1 MDCLE
6 RAYGTK
12 YFVIDKVNGD
22 INAIHDESLEL
33 TEFKGRFRPFDLDD
47 LETKICRLSKRGGD
61 EEDDTEQQI
70 TPRLCLRDPR
80 TLNMGE
86 YEGMGFQRE

>member
-6 RAYGTK
+6 HAYGTK

-33 TEFKGRFRPFDLDD
+33 TEFKGHFRPFAWMIGN
-47 LETKICRLSKRGGD
+47 KIGRLSKRAGD
-61 EEDDTEQQI
+61 EEDDVEQEI
-70 TPRLCLRDPR
+70 TPRLHLRDPK
-80 TLNMGE
+80 TLNMDE
-86 YEGMGFQRE
+86 YEGMDSK

>member
-1 MDCLE
+1 MTDITPNGNEGVGIKLDCLE
-6 RAYGTK
+6 HAYGTK

-47 LETKICRLSKRGGD
+47 LETKIG
-61 EEDDTEQQI
+61 QI
-70 TPRLCLRDPR
+70 IQKGRR
-80 TLNMGE
+80 
-86 YEGMGFQRE
+86 